1 MSNNIRISIL
11 APLTPTVEQTPHGKP
26 SVDWMREYWG
36 ARLTDVTPENP
47 DLLALPEICD
57 EFSFLSNDERLQ
69 YLEER
74 GDTMLELFA
83 DHARKHSCYV
93 TYPAVRELPDGTRRN
108 STQLLD
114 RKGEVVAIYN
124 KNHCVVEETTE
135 AGILNGCN
143 ACIAE
148 TDFGRVGFA
157 ICFDLNFDP
166 LRAQYAE
173 LSPDVL
179 VFSSVYHGGL
189 MQQTWAYMC
198 QTHFIG
204 AVAGLP
210 SGIINPVGETIA
222 HTTNYRDHVSSIVN
236 LDCDVAH
243 YDYNREKF
251 AELRETHGAGVTI
264 YDPGLLASV
273 LITNQM
279 NDTTIDQLLDTFGI
293 ERRRDYMKRATAFH
307 TAPGHRETNG

>member
-26 SVDWMREYWG
+26 SVDWMRQYWRT
-36 ARLTDVTPENP
+36 RLADVTPEKP
-47 DLLALPEICD
+47 DLVALPEMCD
-57 EFSFLSNDERLQ
+57 EFSPLSNEVRLQ
-69 YLEER
+69 YLDER
-74 GDTMLELFA
+74 GDTLLELFA
-83 DHARKHSCYV
+83 DHARRHSCYL

-114 RKGEVVAIYN
+114 RKGELVAIYN
-124 KNHCVVEETTE
+124 KNHCVVQETTE
-135 AGILNGCN
+135 AGILNGCR

-166 LRAQYAE
+166 LRLQYAD

-189 MQQTWAYMC
+189 MQQVWAYTC

-210 SGIINPVGETIA
+210 SGIINPIGETIA
-222 HTTNYRDHVSSIVN
+222 QTTNYRDHVSSIVN
-236 LDCDVAH
+236 LDCTVAH
-243 YDYNREKF
+243 YDCNWEKF

-264 YDPGLLASV
+264 DDPGLLASV
-273 LITNQM
+273 LITNHM
-279 NDTTIDQLLDTFGI
+279 NDTTIDQLVDTFGI
-293 ERRRDYMKRATAFH
+293 ERRRDYMKRALAFH
-307 TAPGHRETNG
+307 TAPGHRETSG

>member
-1 MSNNIRISIL
+1 M
-11 APLTPTVEQTPHGKP
+11 PTVEQVPHGKP
-26 SVDWMREYWG
+26 SVDWMREHWHR
-36 ARLTDVTPENP
+36 RLSDVTPEKP
-47 DLLALPEICD
+47 DLLALPETCD
-57 EFSFLSNDERLQ
+57 EFCELSNDERLQ

-74 GDTMLELFA
+74 GAIMLELFA

-114 RKGEVVAIYN
+114 RKGELVAIYN
-124 KNHCVVEETTE
+124 KNHCVIEETTE
-135 AGILNGCN
+135 AGILNGCEP
-143 ACIAE
+143 CIAE

-166 LRAQYAE
+166 LRLQYAE
-173 LSPDVL
+173 LKPDVL

-204 AVAGLP
+204 AIAGLP

-222 HTTNYRDHVSSIVN
+222 HTTNYRDYVSSIVN
-236 LDCDVAH
+236 LDCAVAH
-243 YDYNREKF
+243 YDYNWERF
-251 AELRETHGAGVTI
+251 AELRKTHGAEVTI
-264 YDPGLLASV
+264 HDPGLLASV
-273 LITNQM
+273 LISNHMT
-279 NDTTIDQLLDTFGI
+279 DTSIDQLIETFGI
-293 ERRRDYMKRATAFH
+293 ERRRDYMKRALAFH
-307 TAPGHRETNG
+307 AAPGHRETNG